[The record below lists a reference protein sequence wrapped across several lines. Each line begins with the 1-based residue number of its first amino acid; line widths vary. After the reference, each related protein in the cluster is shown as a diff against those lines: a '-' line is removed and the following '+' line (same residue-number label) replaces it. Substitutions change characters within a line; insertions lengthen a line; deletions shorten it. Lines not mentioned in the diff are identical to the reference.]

1 MRAGARCGTLDK
13 RRDAM
18 KVPPAAV
25 HVPEEDRAWILARI
39 DECLQSGRLTLGP
52 NGAAL
57 EEAFAELCQV
67 RYAVAV
73 NSGTSA
79 LEIILRAIGV
89 EGREVVVP
97 TNTFYAT
104 GGAVLHA
111 GGRIRFADC
120 EPESFALDVDSLRA
134 VLGPQT
140 AAVIVVHIG
149 GIITPRIHE
158 IRTICDAAGVPLV
171 EDAAHA
177 HGCLLDGRAAGSFG
191 KAAAFS
197 FYPTKVITSSEGG
210 MLTTDDETIYQEA
223 LIYRDQGK
231 EGFTTNF
238 HVRPGYNWRM
248 SEPHAIIGL
257 AQLRRLNEFI
267 KRRAEIAAVYDA
279 GLRRLAPRVV
289 PVRPPAGSR
298 CNYYKYIA
306 LLTGVDRAPL
316 KKALREEFDVGLS
329 GEVYD
334 TPCHL
339 QPVFAGVTGD
349 ALPKAEDLCAR
360 HICLPVSAKMTAED
374 ARYVLEALEET
385 ITRAA
390 AAAAARRD

>member
-1 MRAGARCGTLDK
+1 L
-13 RRDAM
+13 
-18 KVPPAAV
+18 
-25 HVPEEDRAWILARI
+25 L
-39 DECLQSGRLTLGP
+39 SGRLTLGP

-57 EEAFAELCQV
+57 EEAFAALCQV

-73 NSGTSA
+73 SSGTSA

-104 GGAVLHA
+104 AGAVLHA

-120 EPESFALDVDSLRA
+120 EPGSFALDPNSLRA
-134 VLGPQT
+134 ALGPQT

-149 GIITPRIHE
+149 GIITPQIGE
-158 IRTICDAAGVPLV
+158 IRAICDTAGIPLV

-177 HGCLLDGRAAGSFG
+177 HGCLLHGKAAGSFG

-197 FYPTKVITSSEGG
+197 FYPTKVITSGEGG
-210 MLTTDDETIYQEA
+210 MIVTNDEAIYREA

-238 HVRPGYNWRM
+238 HVRLGYNWRM
-248 SEPHAIIGL
+248 SELHAVIGL

-267 KRRAEIAAVYDA
+267 ERRTEIATVYDS
-279 GLRRLAPRVV
+279 GLPSLGPRLV
-289 PVRPPAGSR
+289 PVQPPAGAR
-298 CNYYKYIA
+298 CNYYKYIV
-306 LLTGVDRAPL
+306 LLNGVDRPAL
-316 KKALREEFDVGLS
+316 KRVMREDFDVGLS

-339 QPVFAGVTGD
+339 QPVFAGVTSE
-349 ALPKAEDLCAR
+349 AFPKAEDLCAR
-360 HICLPVSAKMTAED
+360 HICLPVSAKMTRED
-374 ARYVLEALEET
+374 AHYVLEALEAA
-385 ITRAA
+385 IAKVDAA
-390 AAAAARRD
+390 AAPRRG

>member
-1 MRAGARCGTLDK
+1 
-13 RRDAM
+13 M

-39 DECLQSGRLTLGP
+39 DECLQSGRLTLGA

-67 RYAVAV
+67 RHAVAV

-149 GIITPRIHE
+149 GIITPRIGE
-158 IRTICDAAGVPLV
+158 IKALCDAAGVPLV

-177 HGCLLDGRAAGSFG
+177 HGCLLDGKAAGSFG

-197 FYPTKVITSSEGG
+197 FYPTKVMTSGEGG
-210 MLTTDDETIYQEA
+210 MIVTDDEAICREA
-223 LIYRDQGK
+223 FIYRDQGK

-238 HVRPGYNWRM
+238 HIRPGYNWRM

-267 KRRAEIAAVYDA
+267 DRRGEIAAAYDA
-279 GLRRLAPRVV
+279 GLAKLGPAVL
-289 PVRPPAGSR
+289 PVRPPAGCR

-306 LLTGVDRAPL
+306 LLTGIDRTAL
-316 KKALREEFDVGLS
+316 KKILREEFDVGLS

-339 QPVFAGVTGD
+339 QPVFASASGG
-349 ALPKAEDLCAR
+349 AFPKAEDLCAR
-360 HICLPVSAKMTAED
+360 HVCLPVSAKMTAKD
-374 ARYVLEALEET
+374 AGYVLEALE
-385 ITRAA
+385 AA
-390 AAAAARRD
+390 ISKVEATAAARRE